1 MKIKALS
8 RSAASTQ
15 APGSNVAK
23 VTRNLDPNL
32 HPFERAR
39 EYTRALNATK
49 IERMFA
55 QPFLGAFEPGH
66 VDGVYSFAKDPNSLE
81 HFASGSGDGVVKVWD
96 FTSRAEKWQA
106 QAHENLVKGM
116 CWTRDKRLITCGSD
130 RQIQMFEPYSQPS
143 KSPPK
148 ATWHGNAAFTSVSH
162 HRSLPTFAAASSV
175 VSIYDTARTSGA
187 PVQSLVW
194 PSAIDTI
201 NYVSFNQVETSILA
215 SCATDRAV
223 ILYDVRTNSPLHRT
237 VLNFASNCI
246 AWNPVE
252 AYNFAIANE
261 DHNTYIFD
269 MRNMKRALQVLKGH
283 VAAVMSVEF
292 SPTGEELITGS
303 YDRSIRLWERAKG
316 HSRDT
321 YHTKRMQ
328 RVFSVAWSPDN
339 NYVLSGS
346 DDGNVRLWRARAS
359 ERQGVKSF
367 ALRQKLQY
375 DEALKERYKHMPE
388 IKRIGRH
395 RHLPK
400 AVKKAGEI
408 KNEELKAIKRR
419 EENERRHTK
428 KGQIRRKAERE
439 KMVLAREQ

>member
-8 RSAASTQ
+8 RSTASTQ
-15 APGSNVAK
+15 APGSSIAK

-49 IERMFA
+49 VERMFA
-55 QPFLGAFEPGH
+55 QPFLGDFEPGH

-81 HFASGSGDGVVKVWD
+81 RFASGSGDGIVKVWD
-96 FTSRAEKWQA
+96 LTSREEKWQA

-116 CWTRDKRLITCGSD
+116 CWTQDQKLITCGSD
-130 RQIQMFEPYSQPS
+130 RQIQMFEPYAQPS
-143 KSPPK
+143 KSPQRRPGM
-148 ATWHGNAAFTSVSH
+148 ATQPLLS
-162 HRSLPTFAAASSV
+162 
-175 VSIYDTARTSGA
+175 
-187 PVQSLVW
+187 SLVW

-201 NYVSFNQVETSILA
+201 TDVKFNQVETSILA

-223 ILYDVRTNSPLHRT
+223 ILYDARTNSPLHRT
-237 VLNFASNCI
+237 VLNFAANCL
-246 AWNPVE
+246 AWNPME
-252 AYNFAIANE
+252 AYNFAVASE
-261 DHNTYIFD
+261 DHNGYIFD

-283 VAAVMSVEF
+283 VAAVMSIEF

-303 YDRSIRLWERAKG
+303 YDRSIRLWERQKG
-316 HSRDT
+316 HSRDV

-339 NYVLSGS
+339 KYVLSGS

-359 ERQGVKSF
+359 ERSGIKSF
-367 ALRQKLQY
+367 ALRQKLAY
-375 DEALKERYKHMPE
+375 DEAVKERYKHMPE
-388 IKRIGRH
+388 IKRIDRH

-400 AVKKAGEI
+400 TVKKAGEI
-408 KNEELKAIKRR
+408 KAEEIKSIKRK
-419 EENERRHTK
+419 EENVRSHSK
-428 KGQIRRKAERE
+428 KGSVKRKAERE
-439 KMVLAREQ
+439 KMILAREQ